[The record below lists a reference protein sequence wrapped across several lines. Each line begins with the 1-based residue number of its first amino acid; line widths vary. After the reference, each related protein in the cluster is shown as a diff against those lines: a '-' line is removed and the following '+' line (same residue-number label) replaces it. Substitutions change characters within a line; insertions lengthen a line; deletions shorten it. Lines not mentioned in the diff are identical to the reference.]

1 MRFARVASRAQLGL
15 DAPPIWIEVHLTPG
29 LPAVNVVGMAESTVR
44 ESRERVR
51 SAIISSGFKWPD
63 SRITINLSPAELPKV
78 GARFDLPIAV
88 GLLAASGQIKADLAD
103 GKEFFGELGLDGR
116 LLGCKGLLSAVVAAT
131 QEKRP
136 IVLPD
141 ATAQTLPYVAD
152 SHLHPINTL
161 ADLSRTA
168 LPTVTI
174 TASDRRSREC
184 RGKNRATNSE
194 QLSEQL
200 MAQPMMTRT
209 LAIAAAG
216 GHHLLLSGEPGT
228 GKTLSASTLPLL
240 LPDLSDDERLQIQI
254 IRDIGGLTPA
264 DERPF
269 RAPHHSAS
277 LAGLIGGTSRAL
289 PGEISL
295 AHCGVLFLDELPEFK
310 REVLETLRQPLESGQ
325 VTVVRAGVTHSYPAR
340 FQLIAAMNPC
350 PCGYLTST
358 TTSCRCSATAI
369 QRYQSRLS
377 GPLMDRFDLHAT
389 LNRVDT
395 ALILKKHGEPLDIH
409 ALQRETARAR
419 NQQLQR
425 QGVLNAEL
433 PGNSLEAACQLDDGD
448 LDWLA
453 KAANKLKLSA
463 RTVHRSMRV
472 ARTISD
478 LSGSAQVSR
487 DALAEALSFR
497 SLEKKRRLQC

>member
-15 DAPPIWIEVHLTPG
+15 DAPPVWIEVHLTPG

-44 ESRERVR
+44 ESKERVR

-63 SRITINLSPAELPKV
+63 ARITINLSPAELPKV
-78 GARFDLPIAV
+78 GARFDLAIAV
-88 GLLAASGQIKADLAD
+88 GLLAASGQIKPDLAD

-131 QEKRP
+131 QEERP
-136 IVLPD
+136 IVLPV
-141 ATAQTLPYVAD
+141 ATAETLPHVSD
-152 SHLHPINTL
+152 SQLHPLNAL
-161 ADLSRTA
+161 ADLSRTV

-184 RGKNRATNSE
+184 RDRNRTASSE
-194 QLSEQL
+194 RLSEQL

-240 LPDLSDDERLQIQI
+240 LPDLRDDERLQIQI
-254 IRDIGGLTPA
+254 IQDIAGLPPT
-264 DERPF
+264 DKRPF

-289 PGEISL
+289 PGEITL

-310 REVLETLRQPLESGQ
+310 REVLETLRQPLESGE

-350 PCGYLTST
+350 PCGYLSST
-358 TTSCRCSATAI
+358 TTNCRCSSAAI

-395 ALILKKHGEPLDIH
+395 ALILKKHGEQLNIH
-409 ALQRETARAR
+409 ALQQEIAQARS
-419 NQQLQR
+419 QQRKR

-433 PGNSLEAACQLDDGD
+433 PGNTLETVCQLEDSD

-453 KAANKLKLSA
+453 KAANRLKLSA
-463 RTVHRSMRV
+463 RTLHRSMRV

-478 LSGSAQVSR
+478 LSGETTVSR
-487 DALAEALSFR
+487 GALAEALSFR
-497 SLEKKRRLQC
+497 PASNSGA

>member
-15 DAPPIWIEVHLTPG
+15 DAPPVWIEVHLTPG

-44 ESRERVR
+44 ESKERVR

-63 SRITINLSPAELPKV
+63 ARITINLSPAELPKV
-78 GARFDLPIAV
+78 GARFDLAIAV
-88 GLLAASGQIKADLAD
+88 GLLAASGQIKPDLAD
-103 GKEFFGELGLDGR
+103 GKEFYGELGLDGR
-116 LLGCKGLLSAVVAAT
+116 LLSCKGLLSAVVKAT
-131 QEKRP
+131 QDERS
-136 IVLPD
+136 IVLPI
-141 ATAQTLPYVAD
+141 ATVETLPHVSD
-152 SHLHPINTL
+152 SQLHPLNTL
-161 ADLSRTA
+161 AELSRTA
-168 LPTVTI
+168 LPTIMI
-174 TASDRRSREC
+174 TAGNRRSPES
-184 RGKNRATNSE
+184 GDKNRAANSE

-254 IRDIGGLTPA
+254 IRDIAGLTPT

-289 PGEISL
+289 PGEITL

-310 REVLETLRQPLESGQ
+310 REVLETLRQPLESGE
-325 VTVVRAGVTHSYPAR
+325 VAVVRAGVTHSYPAR

-358 TTSCRCSATAI
+358 TTNCRCSSAAI

-395 ALILKKHGEPLDIH
+395 ALILKKHGEQLNIH
-409 ALQRETARAR
+409 ALQQEIAQARS
-419 NQQLQR
+419 QQLKR

-433 PGNSLEAACQLDDGD
+433 PGNTLEAICQLEDSD

-453 KAANKLKLSA
+453 KAANRLKLSA
-463 RTVHRSMRV
+463 RTLHRSMRV
-472 ARTISD
+472 ARTIAD
-478 LSGSAQVSR
+478 LSGETTVSR
-487 DALAEALSFR
+487 GALAEALSFR
-497 SLEKKRRLQC
+497 PASNSGA

>member
-44 ESRERVR
+44 ESKERVR

-63 SRITINLSPAELPKV
+63 ARITINLSPAELPKV
-78 GARFDLPIAV
+78 GARFDLAIAV
-88 GLLAASGQIKADLAD
+88 GLLSASGQIKPDLAD

-131 QEKRP
+131 EEERT
-136 IVLPD
+136 IVLPE
-141 ATAQTLPYVAD
+141 ATVQTLPYVSD
-152 SHLHPINTL
+152 SCLHPLKTL
-161 ADLSRTA
+161 ADLSRTV
-168 LPTVTI
+168 LPTITI
-174 TASDRRSREC
+174 RAGNRRSPKS
-184 RGKNRATNSE
+184 GDKNRAANSE
-194 QLSEQL
+194 QQSEQL

-254 IRDIGGLTPA
+254 IRDIAGLTPA

-289 PGEISL
+289 PGEITL

-310 REVLETLRQPLESGQ
+310 REVLETLRQPLESGE

-358 TTSCRCSATAI
+358 TTNCRCSATAI

-409 ALQRETARAR
+409 ALQQETAQAR
-419 NQQLQR
+419 NQQLKR
-425 QGVLNAEL
+425 QGVLNAAL
-433 PGNSLEAACQLDDGD
+433 PGNSLDAACRLADGD

-453 KAANKLKLSA
+453 KAANRLKLSA

-472 ARTISD
+472 ARTIAD
-478 LSGSAQVSR
+478 LAGENTVSR
-487 DALAEALSFR
+487 EALAEALSFR
-497 SLEKKRRLQC
+497 PASNNGA

>member
-15 DAPPIWIEVHLTPG
+15 DAPPVWIEVHLTPG

-44 ESRERVR
+44 ESKERVR

-63 SRITINLSPAELPKV
+63 ARITINLSPAELPKV
-78 GARFDLPIAV
+78 GARFDLAIAV
-88 GLLAASGQIKADLAD
+88 GLLAASGQIKPDLAD

-131 QEKRP
+131 QQERS
-136 IVLPD
+136 IVLPQ
-141 ATAQTLPYVAD
+141 ATAHTLPYVSD
-152 SHLHPINTL
+152 SRLHPLNTL

-174 TASDRRSREC
+174 TASNRRLREPDD
-184 RGKNRATNSE
+184 KNRAANSE
-194 QLSEQL
+194 ALSEQL
-200 MAQPMMTRT
+200 MAQTMMTRT

-254 IRDIGGLTPA
+254 IQDIAGLTPN
-264 DERPF
+264 DKRPF

-289 PGEISL
+289 PGEITL

-310 REVLETLRQPLESGQ
+310 REVLETLRQPLESGE

-358 TTSCRCSATAI
+358 TTNCRCSSAAI

-395 ALILKKHGEPLDIH
+395 ALILKKHGEQQNIH
-409 ALQRETARAR
+409 ALQQEIAQARS
-419 NQQLQR
+419 QQLKR

-433 PGNSLEAACQLDDGD
+433 PGNTLEGLCQIEDSD

-453 KAANKLKLSA
+453 KAANRLKLSA
-463 RTVHRSMRV
+463 RTLHRSMRV

-478 LSGSAQVSR
+478 LSGETTVSSG
-487 DALAEALSFR
+487 ALAEALSFR
-497 SLEKKRRLQC
+497 PATNSGA

>member
-15 DAPPIWIEVHLTPG
+15 DAPPISIEVHLTPG

-44 ESRERVR
+44 ESKERVR

-63 SRITINLSPAELPKV
+63 ARITINLSPAELPKV
-78 GARFDLPIAV
+78 GARFDLAIAV
-88 GLLAASGQIKADLAD
+88 GLLAASGQIKPGLAD

-131 QEKRP
+131 QEERP
-136 IVLPD
+136 IVLPE
-141 ATAQTLPYVAD
+141 ATVETLPHVSD
-152 SHLHPINTL
+152 SQLHPINTL
-161 ADLSRTA
+161 ADLSRA
-168 LPTVTI
+168 VLPTITI
-174 TASDRRSREC
+174 TAGNRRSREC
-184 RGKNRATNSE
+184 RDRNRTASSE

-240 LPDLSDDERLQIQI
+240 LPELSEDERLQVQI
-254 IRDIGGLTPA
+254 VRDIAGLAPTE
-264 DERPF
+264 ERPF

-289 PGEISL
+289 PGEITL

-310 REVLETLRQPLESGQ
+310 REVLETLRQPLESGE

-358 TTSCRCSATAI
+358 TTNCRCSATAI

-395 ALILKKHGEPLDIH
+395 ALILKKHGEQLNIH
-409 ALQRETARAR
+409 ALQQETAQAR
-419 NQQLQR
+419 SQQLKR

-433 PGNSLEAACQLDDGD
+433 PGNTLEAVCQLEDGD

-453 KAANKLKLSA
+453 KAANRLKLSA
-463 RTVHRSMRV
+463 RTLHRSMRV
-472 ARTISD
+472 SRTIAD
-478 LSGSAQVSR
+478 LSGETTVSR
-487 DALAEALSFR
+487 GALAEALSFR
-497 SLEKKRRLQC
+497 PAGDSGA